1 MADNEIR
8 VLLIED
14 NPGDAKL
21 VSMMLAQAK
30 GASFRLE
37 TRDRL
42 DIGLERLAQG
52 GLDALLLDLS
62 LPDSHGFETFDR
74 AHAAVPL
81 LPIVLL
87 SSLDDETIAL
97 RAVELGAQDYL
108 VKGSIDDHALSR
120 ALYFAVGRQRKQAT
134 RPHKDGESEEARF
147 LVLVGAKG
155 GVGTTTL
162 ALNMAA
168 SIAAAKRRVI
178 AIELRSDY
186 GTFSHQL
193 AQVPPANLGA
203 LLVLDAD
210 RITESEIAARLVKLP
225 CGPQV
230 LFGPQTIKEFREIE
244 PAKADALLNALARM
258 ADFVVVDLP
267 GAFPAASQAAIR
279 RAEFGGVVVDN
290 EPGSITSGKVVLE
303 QLCCAGVSR
312 SILKAIIVNRS
323 APETGLRAD
332 DISSQLGCEI
342 FGVVTPAAALCLR
355 SQRAATP
362 FVLSEPNSLAS
373 VAIYEMACKLLG
385 RDAAKVVAQ
394 AD

>member
-1 MADNEIR
+1 MAENEIR

-30 GASFRLE
+30 GASFHLE

-42 DIGLERLAQG
+42 DAGLERLAQG
-52 GLDALLLDLS
+52 GFDALLLDLS

-87 SSLDDETIAL
+87 SSLDDETIAS

-108 VKGSIDDHALSR
+108 IKGRVDDHALSR
-120 ALYFAVGRQRKQAT
+120 ALRFALQRQKKQAADL
-134 RPHKDGESEEARF
+134 HKDQPPEGAKF

-168 SIAAAKRRVI
+168 CIAWAKRSVI
-178 AIELRSDY
+178 AVELRPSY

-193 AQVPPANLGA
+193 ALTPESNLGG
-203 LLVLDAD
+203 LLTLDAD
-210 RITESEIAARLVKLP
+210 RINEMEISSRLTKFPSGL
-225 CGPQV
+225 QV
-230 LFGPQTIKEFREIE
+230 LFGPQALKESREIE
-244 PAKADALLNALARM
+244 AAKAEALLKGLAHM

-267 GAFPAASQAAIR
+267 GGFPEASRAAIR
-279 RAEFGGVVVDN
+279 RAYFGGLVVDN
-290 EPGSITSGKVVLE
+290 EPGSIAAGKATLE
-303 QLCCAGVSR
+303 QLCSAGVSR
-312 SILKAIIVNRS
+312 ASLKAIIVNRS
-323 APETGLRAD
+323 APETGLRVN
-332 DISSQLGCEI
+332 DIGSQLDCKV
-342 FGVVTPAAALCLR
+342 FGVVTPAAELCLR
-355 SQRAATP
+355 SQRAGTP

-373 VAIYEMACKLLG
+373 VAIYEMVYKLLSQ
-385 RDAAKVVAQ
+385 DAARAG
-394 AD
+394 A

>member
-1 MADNEIR
+1 MAENEIR

-30 GASFRLE
+30 GAAFQLE

-42 DIGLERLAQG
+42 SAGLERLAQG
-52 GLDALLLDLS
+52 GLDAVLLDLS

-74 AHAAVPL
+74 VHAAVPL

-108 VKGSIDDHALSR
+108 IKGRVDDHSLSR
-120 ALYFAVGRQRKQAT
+120 ALRFAVQRQKKQASE
-134 RPHKDGESEEARF
+134 RHKEQPVEGAKF

-168 SIAAAKRRVI
+168 CIAWAKRSVI
-178 AIELRSDY
+178 AVELRPSY

-193 AQVPPANLGA
+193 AVAPELNLSA
-203 LLVLDAD
+203 LLTLDSN
-210 RITESEIAARLVKLP
+210 RINEMEIGSRLVKFP
-225 CGPQV
+225 FGMQV
-230 LFGPQTIKEFREIE
+230 LFGPQTVKESGEIE
-244 PAKADALLNALARM
+244 PAKADALLNGLAHM

-267 GAFPAASQAAIR
+267 GAFPEASRAAIR
-279 RAEFGGVVVDN
+279 HAHFGGLVVDN
-290 EPGSITSGKVVLE
+290 EPGSIAAGKAALE
-303 QLCCAGVSR
+303 QLCSAGVSR
-312 SILKAIIVNRS
+312 SSLKAIVVNRS
-323 APETGLRAD
+323 APDTGLRVN
-332 DISSQLGCEI
+332 DIGTQLDCKV
-342 FGVVTPAAALCLR
+342 FGVVTPAAELCLR
-355 SQRAATP
+355 SQRAGTP
-362 FVLSEPNSLAS
+362 FVLSEPNGLAS
-373 VAIYEMACKLLG
+373 VAIYEMVYKLLSQE
-385 RDAAKVVAQ
+385 AARAT
-394 AD
+394 A